1 MFMPP
6 GIKRY
11 TMIRTTL
18 QISGMICG
26 ICETHVNDAIR
37 SAFQVNKVRSS
48 RDRGETVIE
57 SELPLNRERLRQTI
71 NATGY
76 LMLSAKEEEIA
87 KKSLIQSI
95 LKK

>member
-1 MFMPP
+1 MPP

-11 TMIRTTL
+11 TRIRTTL